1 MGLNESIHFLNFT
14 GVAGSLLDCGPANC
28 SFPQGTC
35 KAGVC
40 ECEVRPERRER
51 NLAVDRYIDTGY
63 FILSCLLESNGGRE
77 RCRGQNEKESQENVC
92 VFTCVQ
98 ICCSSSECIF
108 VYFRMLSD
116 LMGTTFM

>member
-92 VFTCVQ
+92 VCLHVYKFVVLQANASLFT
-98 ICCSSSECIF
+98 F
-108 VYFRMLSD
+108 VCYLI
-116 LMGTTFM
+116 